1 MLAYLGAE
9 AIDFVCIKWE
19 RKGMHT
25 DIHFSG
31 WCNMGP
37 EADVR
42 HSAVRI
48 SW

>member
-1 MLAYLGAE
+1 VLAYLGAE
-9 AIDFVCIKWE
+9 AIDFVCIEWE